1 MYLLTFRYFIYL
13 FNAWSRWDYSNCETL
28 ANIIGIIAW
37 LRLLPLTDQC
47 SMLLAKSQNNCI
59 SFYPLP
65 LLPNNLMTIITMN
78 IQSTCQQI
86 LMSEYSLQWN
96 SILHD
101 FEIISLCADATTY
114 CENVWSVKPRRDQ
127 FLYCLHSVFLI
138 GRKQS
143 KRAYQTN
150 GRFHMCSYAYMSVYQ
165 ESGIKN
171 SLLTSASMLECRQ

>member
-1 MYLLTFRYFIYL
+1 
-13 FNAWSRWDYSNCETL
+13 
-28 ANIIGIIAW
+28 
-37 LRLLPLTDQC
+37 
-47 SMLLAKSQNNCI
+47 
-59 SFYPLP
+59 
-65 LLPNNLMTIITMN
+65 
-78 IQSTCQQI
+78 
-86 LMSEYSLQWN
+86 MSEYSLQWN

-114 CENVWSVKPRRDQ
+114 CGNVWSVTPRRDQ

-150 GRFHMCSYAYMSVYQ
+150 GRFHRCSYAYMSVYQ

-171 SLLTSASMLECRQ
+171 QESGILYLPVQACLNAGSSYPLQCLC